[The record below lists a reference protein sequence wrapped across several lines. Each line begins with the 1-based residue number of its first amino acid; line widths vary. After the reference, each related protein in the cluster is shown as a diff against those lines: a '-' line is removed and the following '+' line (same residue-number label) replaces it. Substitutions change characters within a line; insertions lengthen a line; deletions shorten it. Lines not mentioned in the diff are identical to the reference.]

1 MLFGATSLC
10 SCLLTFGLVQGGLP
24 LTLKQKVPASSESD
38 SSGAISG
45 RIIQGSSR
53 FHDELVHNCNP
64 DIKFKDEED
73 TGADHYMTPRCRD
86 KLDKL
91 AKLVKNQ
98 WFDVRLRVTEAWDEN
113 NEHSSNSLHYEGR
126 AVDITTSD
134 RATDKYGMLARLA
147 VDAGFDWVYYENR
160 DHVHASVKKESNSG
174 GSGGGCFTLRSQVRT
189 STGDSVSIED
199 VKVGDS
205 VLTVTTSGELS
216 YSPIISFMYHDAEKT
231 GHFVQLHTEDDH
243 TITLTPGHL
252 IYKTSQENSTEL
264 PEDPVFASEVKEG
277 DYLFVVPPDA
287 TDRGNKIPTSRVTRV
302 GLAQEKGVTAPLT
315 ADGTIVVDS
324 VVASCYAV
332 TRHEGLAHL
341 SFAPLRLLYHTVP
354 SVLRGKPEGPSG
366 YLKMLKKLGQLLGV
380 VDGRSNVIRQEL

>member
-24 LTLKQKVPASSESD
+24 LTLKQKVPDSSESD

-45 RIIQGSSR
+45 RIIRGSSR
-53 FHDELVHNCNP
+53 FRDELVHNCNP

-86 KLDKL
+86 KLNEL
-91 AKLVKNQ
+91 AKLVKYQ
-98 WFDVRLRVTEAWDEN
+98 WSGVRLRVTEAWDETI
-113 NEHSSNSLHYEGR
+113 EHSSNSLHYEGR
-126 AVDITTSD
+126 AVDITTS
-134 RATDKYGMLARLA
+134 A
-147 VDAGFDWVYYENR
+147 VDAGFDWVYYE
-160 DHVHASVKKESNSG
+160 DIYHVHASVKKESNSG
-174 GSGGGCFTLRSQVRT
+174 GSGSDSDGGCFTLRSQVRK

-243 TITLTPGHL
+243 AITLTPGHL